1 MIRVTRVS
9 LQAPKKTPQR
19 LTRFVKSGFGVGA
32 VAIIFC
38 PVVFGPFEG
47 WTEIKTNTS
56 QVSVEPRL
64 SFAYL
69 GDLANWLGD
78 RVTLKDQA
86 IRVDSKIDRAIFNES
101 ATAGSVSPRVLEG
114 EGGVA
119 FIADAFNESCN
130 PHIQTDGLVRQMT
143 SLSRVIVDSGRE
155 FRLIISPDKSSIL
168 SDYLPNTFDLK
179 NCFETYNNDFWDQLS
194 SSDINSFV
202 DLRSEL
208 KAQRISRRE
217 ILYKKRDSHWDN
229 VGGAMASRAVVNSIS
244 PGLWEDDLL
253 EFKGLLSEGGDLD
266 LLLGSPFIDS
276 VPSYSLTR
284 ADVVQVS
291 SDAID
296 ESDHGQNRRVINTST
311 ESPLIPGRTLIFG
324 DSFTEAAQPFFLSYF
339 ADVTLMR
346 FNDFS
351 AEKYIELI
359 QAADRVLFWSVE
371 RSFSYRVAYDWGTEN
386 FLSALANA
394 LK

>member
-1 MIRVTRVS
+1 MS
-9 LQAPKKTPQR
+9 LQASKKISRR
-19 LTRFVKSGFGVGA
+19 LRRFVKSGFGAVA
-32 VAIIFC
+32 VAIIFL
-38 PVVFGPFEG
+38 PVVFGPFRG
-47 WTEIKTNTS
+47 WTAIKTNTS
-56 QVSVEPRL
+56 QVSVEPRF

-101 ATAGSVSPRVLEG
+101 ASAGSVSPRVLEG

-143 SLSRVIVDSGRE
+143 SLSQVIVDSGRE
-155 FRLIISPDKSSIL
+155 FRLIVSPDKSSIL
-168 SDYLPNTFDLK
+168 ADYLPSNFDLK
-179 NCFETYNNDFWDQLS
+179 SCFETYNEDFWNQLPS
-194 SSDINSFV
+194 SEISGFV
-202 DLRSEL
+202 DLHSEL
-208 KAQRISRRE
+208 NAQRIARRE

-229 VGGAMASRAVVNSIS
+229 AGGAMASKAVVNSIS
-244 PGLWEDDLL
+244 PGTWEDDLL
-253 EFKGLLSEGGDLD
+253 KFSGLLSEGGDLD

-284 ADVVQVS
+284 ADVSQVS
-291 SDAID
+291 SEAID
-296 ESDHGQNRRVINTST
+296 QSDHGRNLRVINTST
-311 ESPLIPGRTLIFG
+311 DSFLIPGRTLIFG
-324 DSFTEAAQPFFLSYF
+324 DSFSEAAQPFFLSYF

-346 FNDFS
+346 LDNFS
-351 AEKYIELI
+351 LDKYVDLI
-359 QAADRVLFWSVE
+359 KEADRVLFWSVE
-371 RSFSYRVAYDWGTEN
+371 RSFPYRVAYDWGTEN
-386 FLSALANA
+386 FLKSLANA

>member
-69 GDLANWLGD
+69 GNLANWLGD

-86 IRVDSKIDRAIFNES
+86 IRVDSKIDRLIFNES
-101 ATAGSVSPRVLEG
+101 AAAGSVSPRVLEG

-119 FIADAFNESCN
+119 FIADAFNEACN
-130 PHIQTDGLVRQMT
+130 PHIPT
-143 SLSRVIVDSGRE
+143 SDLIQRMKLLSQVIVDSGRE
-155 FRLIISPDKSSIL
+155 FRLIVSPDKSSIL
-168 SDYLPNTFDLK
+168 TDYLPNTFDLK
-179 NCFETYNNDFWDQLS
+179 SCFETYNNDFWSQLS
-194 SSDINSFV
+194 SSDISGFV

-208 KAQRISRRE
+208 NAQRISRRE
-217 ILYKKRDSHWDN
+217 ILYKKRDTHWDN
-229 VGGAMASRAVVNSIS
+229 AGGAMASKAVVNSIS

-253 EFKGLLSEGGDLD
+253 KFSGLLSEGGDLD

-284 ADVVQVS
+284 ADVAQVS

-296 ESDHGQNRRVINTST
+296 DSDHGQNRRVINTS
-311 ESPLIPGRTLIFG
+311 SDSILIPGRTLIFG
-324 DSFTEAAQPFFLSYF
+324 DSFAEASQPFFLSYF

-346 FNDFS
+346 LDNFS
-351 AEKYIELI
+351 LDKYVDLI
-359 QAADRVLFWSVE
+359 READRVLFWSVE
-371 RSFSYRVAYDWGTEN
+371 RSFPYRVAYDWGTEN
-386 FLSALANA
+386 FLNALANA

>member
-1 MIRVTRVS
+1 MS
-9 LQAPKKTPQR
+9 LQASKKTTWR
-19 LTRFVKSGFGVGA
+19 LRRFVKSGFGAVA
-32 VAIIFC
+32 VAIIFL
-38 PVVFGPFEG
+38 PVVFGPFKG

-56 QVSVEPRL
+56 QVSVEPRF
-64 SFAYL
+64 SFAYF

-101 ATAGSVSPRVLEG
+101 ASAGSVSPRVLEG

-130 PHIQTDGLVRQMT
+130 PHIQTDGLVQQMT
-143 SLSRVIVDSGRE
+143 SLSQVIVDSGRE
-155 FRLIISPDKSSIL
+155 FRLIVSPDKSSIL
-168 SDYLPNTFDLK
+168 ADYLPKTFDLK
-179 NCFETYNNDFWDQLS
+179 SCFEIYNNYFWSQLS
-194 SSDINSFV
+194 SSDISGFV
-202 DLRSEL
+202 DLYSEL
-208 KAQRISRRE
+208 NAQRIARRE

-229 VGGAMASRAVVNSIS
+229 AGGAMASKAVVNSIS
-244 PGLWEDDLL
+244 MGIWEDDLL
-253 EFKGLLSEGGDLD
+253 KFSGLLSEGGDLD

-284 ADVVQVS
+284 ADVTQVS

-296 ESDHGQNRRVINTST
+296 ESEHGQNRRVVNTST
-311 ESPLIPGRTLIFG
+311 KSFLIPGRTLIFG
-324 DSFTEAAQPFFLSYF
+324 DSFAEAAQPFYLSYF

-386 FLSALANA
+386 FLNALANA
-394 LK
+394 LR

>member
-1 MIRVTRVS
+1 MIRVIRVS
-9 LQAPKKTPQR
+9 LQAPKKTPRR
-19 LTRFVKSGFGVGA
+19 LRRSVKSGFGAVA
-32 VAIIFC
+32 VAIIFL

-56 QVSVEPRL
+56 QVSVEPRF

-69 GDLANWLGD
+69 GDLASWLGD

-143 SLSRVIVDSGRE
+143 SLSRVIVDSGRD
-155 FRLIISPDKSSIL
+155 FRLIVSPDKSSIL
-168 SDYLPNTFDLK
+168 ADYLPNTFNLK
-179 NCFETYNNDFWDQLS
+179 NCFETYNEDFWNQLS
-194 SSDINSFV
+194 SGDISGFV
-202 DLRSEL
+202 DLRSESN
-208 KAQRISRRE
+208 AQRISRRE
-217 ILYKKRDSHWDN
+217 ILYKKRDTHWDN
-229 VGGAMASRAVVNSIS
+229 AGGAMASKAVVNSIS
-244 PGLWEDDLL
+244 PGLWEEDLL
-253 EFKGLLSEGGDLD
+253 KFSELYSEGGDLD

-284 ADVVQVS
+284 ADVSQVS
-291 SDAID
+291 SEAID
-296 ESDHGQNRRVINTST
+296 QSDHGQNRRVINTST
-311 ESPLIPGRTLIFG
+311 DSFLIPGRTLIFG
-324 DSFTEAAQPFFLSYF
+324 DSFSEAAQPFFLSYF

-346 FNDFS
+346 LDNFS
-351 AEKYIELI
+351 LDKYVDLI
-359 QAADRVLFWSVE
+359 READRVLFWSVE
-371 RSFSYRVAYDWGTEN
+371 RSFPYRVAYDWGTEN
-386 FLSALANA
+386 FLNALANA

>member
-1 MIRVTRVS
+1 MVKVYLVS
-9 LQAPKKTPQR
+9 LQATKKTTWR
-19 LTRFVKSGFGVGA
+19 LRRFVKSGFGAVA
-32 VAIIFC
+32 VAIIFL
-38 PVVFGPFEG
+38 PVVFGPFRG
-47 WTEIKTNTS
+47 WTAMKTNTS
-56 QVSVEPRL
+56 QVSVEPRF

-101 ATAGSVSPRVLEG
+101 ASAGSVSPRVLEG

-143 SLSRVIVDSGRE
+143 SLSQVIVDSGRE
-155 FRLIISPDKSSIL
+155 FRLIVSPDKSSIL
-168 SDYLPNTFDLK
+168 ADYLPSNFDLK
-179 NCFETYNNDFWDQLS
+179 SCFETYNEDFWNQLPS
-194 SSDINSFV
+194 SEISGFV
-202 DLRSEL
+202 DLHSEL
-208 KAQRISRRE
+208 NAQRIARRE

-229 VGGAMASRAVVNSIS
+229 AGGAMASKAVVNSIS
-244 PGLWEDDLL
+244 PGTWEDDLL
-253 EFKGLLSEGGDLD
+253 KFSGLLSEGGDLD

-284 ADVVQVS
+284 ADVTQVS

-296 ESDHGQNRRVINTST
+296 ESEHGQNRRVVNTST
-311 ESPLIPGRTLIFG
+311 ESFLIPGRTLIFG
-324 DSFTEAAQPFFLSYF
+324 DSFAEAAQPFYLSYF

-386 FLSALANA
+386 FLNALANA

>member
-1 MIRVTRVS
+1 MVRVYLVS
-9 LQAPKKTPQR
+9 LQASKKTTWR
-19 LTRFVKSGFGVGA
+19 LRRFVKSGFGAVA
-32 VAIIFC
+32 VAIIFL
-38 PVVFGPFEG
+38 PVVFGPVKG

-56 QVSVEPRL
+56 QVSVEPRF
-64 SFAYL
+64 SFAYF

-101 ATAGSVSPRVLEG
+101 ASAGSVSPRVLEG

-130 PHIQTDGLVRQMT
+130 PHIQTDGLVQQMT
-143 SLSRVIVDSGRE
+143 SLSQVIVDSGRE
-155 FRLIISPDKSSIL
+155 FRLIVSPDKSSIL
-168 SDYLPNTFDLK
+168 ADYLPKTFDLK
-179 NCFETYNNDFWDQLS
+179 SCFEIYNNYFWSQLS
-194 SSDINSFV
+194 SSDISGFV
-202 DLRSEL
+202 DLYSEL
-208 KAQRISRRE
+208 NAQRIARRE

-229 VGGAMASRAVVNSIS
+229 AGGAMASKAVVNSIS
-244 PGLWEDDLL
+244 MGIWEDDLL
-253 EFKGLLSEGGDLD
+253 KFSGLLSEGGDLD

-284 ADVVQVS
+284 ADVTQVS

-296 ESDHGQNRRVINTST
+296 ESEHGQNRRVVNTST
-311 ESPLIPGRTLIFG
+311 KSFLIPGRTLIFG
-324 DSFTEAAQPFFLSYF
+324 DSFAEAAQPFYLSYF

-386 FLSALANA
+386 FLNALANA
-394 LK
+394 LR

>member
-1 MIRVTRVS
+1 MYLVS
-9 LQAPKKTPQR
+9 LQASKKTTWR
-19 LTRFVKSGFGVGA
+19 LRRFVKSGFGAVA
-32 VAIIFC
+32 VAIIFL
-38 PVVFGPFEG
+38 PVVFGPVKG
-47 WTEIKTNTS
+47 WTVIKTNTS
-56 QVSVEPRL
+56 QVSVEPRF
-64 SFAYL
+64 SFAYF

-101 ATAGSVSPRVLEG
+101 ASAGSVSPRVLEG

-130 PHIQTDGLVRQMT
+130 PHIQTDGLVQQMT
-143 SLSRVIVDSGRE
+143 SLSQVIVDSGRE
-155 FRLIISPDKSSIL
+155 FRLIVSPDKSSIL
-168 SDYLPNTFDLK
+168 ADYLPKTFDLK
-179 NCFETYNNDFWDQLS
+179 SCFEIYNNYFWSQLS
-194 SSDINSFV
+194 SSDISGFV
-202 DLRSEL
+202 DLYSEL
-208 KAQRISRRE
+208 NAQRIARRE

-229 VGGAMASRAVVNSIS
+229 AGGAMASKAVVNSIS
-244 PGLWEDDLL
+244 MGIWEDDLL
-253 EFKGLLSEGGDLD
+253 KFSGLLSEGGDLD

-284 ADVVQVS
+284 ADVTQVS

-296 ESDHGQNRRVINTST
+296 ESEHGQNRRVVNTST
-311 ESPLIPGRTLIFG
+311 KSFLIPGRTLIFG
-324 DSFTEAAQPFFLSYF
+324 DSFAEAAQPFYLSYF

-386 FLSALANA
+386 FLNALANA
-394 LK
+394 LR